1 MAILLPGVSA
11 MRDKQFCHYHHENPA
26 TWRCEPCRR
35 LFGDCCM
42 PINLN
47 DPKEPHCPLCRRK
60 LAYLGAANTAQPFWE
75 RIPFFFRYA
84 LQKGPLLFYLVAAI
98 AIVTLAAIIFTPFF
112 PMKLPLVLL
121 VVCAITKYL
130 CTILIAV
137 SEGEMDAPPVSQM
150 FRGEG
155 FWAYLKILA
164 LIIILFIVL
173 WFSSRLGPLVV
184 FLVGLLLT
192 LAFPAMVIV
201 LTLEDSLV
209 AALNPSKIAT
219 MIGAMGWHYLILWA
233 FLFILMQSPGLLIY
247 LLASASGSVYVLA
260 AALFI
265 VPLYFYAVM
274 FSMMGYAVYQY
285 QGALDHVAGDWTDG
299 GLEENEYFP
308 NKARAL
314 SEIYVRE
321 GRHDDALDALKEA
334 IKAQP
339 KNVVMH
345 ERYHR
350 LLLAHGTPEQNHAH
364 LTRAYLPLLLSKTP
378 DRAVEVYLAAKKK
391 LGDIPAPQHPM
402 ICETLAQELI
412 QRGHTAEGMQL
423 IQNFHQRFPDYP
435 HTPRVCMMAAKTFAR
450 LLRDTNAAYQLIA
463 LIREHYPKSPQ
474 IVEANALDV
483 ALGGHSLTTAP

>member
-1 MAILLPGVSA
+1 

-26 TWRCEPCRR
+26 TWRCEPCNR

-84 LQKGPLLFYLVAAI
+84 LQKGPLLFYLI
-98 AIVTLAAIIFTPFF
+98 ATIAVIALSNIPIPFF
-112 PMKLPLVLL
+112 FLNLALLLL
-121 VVCAITKYL
+121 VVCIITKYL
-130 CTILIAV
+130 CTILISV
-137 SEGEMDAPPVSQM
+137 SEGEMNAPPLGEA

-155 FWAYLKILA
+155 LGAFFNILA
-164 LIIILFIVL
+164 LHIVL
-173 WFSSRLGPLVV
+173 GAVLGLSFTLGPLAA

-192 LAFPAMVIV
+192 LVFPAMIIV
-201 LTLEDSLV
+201 LVLEDSLV
-209 AALNPSKIAT
+209 AALNPRRIIT
-219 MIGAMGWHYLILWA
+219 MIGAMEWHYLILWV
-233 FLFILMQSPGLLIY
+233 FLFIITQSPWLLSY
-247 LLASASGSVYVLA
+247 LLVSASVSGYVLGA
-260 AALFI
+260 SIGI
-265 VPLYFYAVM
+265 VLLYFYAVM

-285 QGALDHVAGDWTDG
+285 QGALDHVAGDWTEG
-299 GLEENEYFP
+299 GLEENEYIP
-308 NKARAL
+308 GKARAL

-321 GRHDDALDALKEA
+321 GRHDDALDALKEV

-339 KNVVMH
+339 KNVMMH

-350 LLLAHGTPEQNHAH
+350 LLLTNGTPEQNHAH
-364 LTRAYLPLLLSKTP
+364 LMRFYLPLLLSKTP
-378 DRAVEVYLAAKKK
+378 DRAVEVYLSAKKK
-391 LGDIPAPQHPM
+391 LGDILPPPHPM

-412 QRGHTAEGMQL
+412 QRGHHAEGLKMVQD
-423 IQNFHQRFPDYP
+423 FHQRFPDYP
-435 HTPRVCMMAAKTFAR
+435 HTPRVCLMAAKTLAYIS
-450 LLRDTNAAYQLIA
+450 RDTDAAYRLIA

-483 ALGGHSLTTAP
+483 AMGRHALKATEQ